1 MTESSRFWTGT
12 TTGDA
17 GPYSAAQFAD
27 FARFIAG
34 YGGEGAAA
42 YHDGILL
49 GSGDGNFAP
58 LWVMQDSPASANVRL
73 AIGRAAVLG
82 YEYINDAIKLF
93 AVAANSSG
101 QPRIDTL
108 VLRVDFVAQTVR
120 AVLKQGTPA
129 GSPTRPAL
137 TQSAG
142 VTWEIPLADVAVANA
157 FVSIVDANITNY
169 PLPSNLHSV
178 VAHDSILNTQG
189 AELITGD
196 VVIWDTASGS
206 RAAKKT
212 TTANDSRVAGVWT
225 GLTPASALGRLVYG
239 GLAWVKVSAATALNS
254 PLVTSATAGQARP
267 AASGEKNVFGY
278 ALSSTAGAGV
288 VLASINPFPFPS
300 NVNSGVSASR
310 VATQAMSGSFQDVT
324 WDTEQYDTDNYITV
338 SSATFT
344 FPITGRYLITGQLT
358 SAGATNSALE
368 VRPQVN
374 GSTQFTIL
382 ESSTVA
388 QVSAPIMLIVN
399 VNAGDT
405 FKVQARNQGS
415 PTGTIT
421 GNLQIELMTK

>member
-27 FARFIAG
+27 FARFVAG

-42 YHDGILL
+42 NNEGVLL
-49 GSGDGNFAP
+49 GSGDGNFPA

-73 AIGRAAVLG
+73 AIGRAAVQG
-82 YEYINDAIKLF
+82 YEYLNDAIKLF

-101 QPRIDTL
+101 NPRIDTL

-142 VTWEIPLADVAVANA
+142 VLWESPLADIAVANA
-157 FVSIVDANITNY
+157 FVSLADAVITNY
-169 PLPSNLHSV
+169 PLPANLHSV
-178 VAHDSILNTQG
+178 LAHDSILNTQG
-189 AELITGD
+189 AELVTGD

-225 GLTPASALGRLVYG
+225 GLTAAATLGRVAFN
-239 GLAWVKVSAATALNS
+239 GLAYVKVSAATPLNS
-254 PLVTSATAGQARP
+254 PLVTSTSAGQARP

-288 VLASINPFPFPS
+288 VLAYINPFSFPA
-300 NVNSGVSASR
+300 NVNSGVSESR
-310 VATQAMSGSFQDVT
+310 VASLAMSGSFVDVV
-324 WDTEQYDTDNYITV
+324 WDTEQYDTDNYLTP

-344 FPITGRYLITGQLT
+344 FPITGRYLIAFQL
-358 SAGATNSALE
+358 SSSGATNGVLQA
-368 VRPQVN
+368 RPTLN
-374 GSTQFTIL
+374 GSTVHTVTATSTADTSVTDSLIL
-382 ESSTVA
+382 S
-388 QVSAPIMLIVN
+388 VN
-399 VNAGDT
+399 SGDT
-405 FKVQARNQGS
+405 FKVTARNNGS
-415 PTGTIT
+415 PSGSIT
-421 GNLQIELMTK
+421 GNIQIELMTK